1 MLPLLR
7 QQPACAQDLDYLKN
21 GLCYET
27 RIFPLGQ
34 QTLVISP
41 LNCDVL
47 AVRLAAR

>member
-34 QTLVISP
+34 QDEHCHQDFFHSSLHF
-41 LNCDVL
+41 
-47 AVRLAAR
+47 RF